1 MGWGK
6 GWRGSG
12 WNGGGE
18 MRGGSGG
25 GVEWSFGL
33 YWRDENIGG
42 KGVGLRGT

>member
-1 MGWGK
+1 
-6 GWRGSG
+6 
-12 WNGGGE
+12 

-25 GVEWSFGL
+25 GGEWNGVFGL